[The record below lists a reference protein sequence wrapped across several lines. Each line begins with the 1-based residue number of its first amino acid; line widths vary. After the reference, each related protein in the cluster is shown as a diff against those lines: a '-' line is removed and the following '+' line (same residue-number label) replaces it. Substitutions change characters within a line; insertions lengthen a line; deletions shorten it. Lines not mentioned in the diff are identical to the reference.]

1 MNQHMLHD
9 NKLNF
14 IFKSCFLLHSSV
26 MLVETIQLDTST
38 LVLISNICH
47 QLADHTC
54 EWCALR
60 AQGWPTHKE
69 VLEVKKG
76 QELVVTTDETAVASS
91 TRLPISYP
99 HFAHM
104 CQAGDHLFVG
114 RYLVNGADQSSLYLE
129 VCSRQP
135 SVLLR

>member
-1 MNQHMLHD
+1 MTTW
-9 NKLNF
+9 
-14 IFKSCFLLHSSV
+14 
-26 MLVETIQLDTST
+26 ETYAH
-38 LVLISNICH
+38 C
-47 QLADHTC
+47 
-54 EWCALR
+54 

-91 TRLPISYP
+91 TKLPISYP

-104 CQAGDHLFVG
+104 CQAGDSLFVG

-135 SVLLR
+135 SIPVVILFSYFYYRVGKTGGNRGILSTIGSQPCCCCNRQRKRSIPAMT

>member
-1 MNQHMLHD
+1 MSQHILHD
-9 NKLNF
+9 NKVNF

-26 MLVETIQLDTST
+26 MLVETNPIGHNHSCADQQYLS
-38 LVLISNICH
+38 SM
-47 QLADHTC
+47 ADHTC

-104 CQAGDHLFVG
+104 CQAGDHLFFG